1 MFGYGECGWARPEFV
16 VDDATP
22 VRGKVVVLDELG
34 GHPVQQRSGERG
46 VDPRPVRL
54 DVGAQ
59 LGQFPPLGVR
69 ARSHARRATMI
80 RACRVHAS
88 TAVLTH
94 GVSRAGSPRSG
105 DRYRAGAATGRAVS
119 YPWSDSRQQTIIGGQ
134 FGSITRSVCGRVR
147 CGSVLCRHCEP
158 AAVRRY
164 TLTATTSGPEVDHD
178 RWWPA

>member
-59 LGQFPPLGVR
+59 LGQF
-69 ARSHARRATMI
+69 
-80 RACRVHAS
+80 
-88 TAVLTH
+88 
-94 GVSRAGSPRSG
+94 
-105 DRYRAGAATGRAVS
+105 
-119 YPWSDSRQQTIIGGQ
+119 
-134 FGSITRSVCGRVR
+134 
-147 CGSVLCRHCEP
+147 
-158 AAVRRY
+158 VRR
-164 TLTATTSGPEVDHD
+164 LECVPD
-178 RWWPA
+178 RMLDEPR